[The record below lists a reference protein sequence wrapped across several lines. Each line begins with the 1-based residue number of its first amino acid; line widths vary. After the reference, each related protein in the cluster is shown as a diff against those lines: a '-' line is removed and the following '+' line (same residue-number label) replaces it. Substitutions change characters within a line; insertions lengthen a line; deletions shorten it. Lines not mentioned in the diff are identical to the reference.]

1 MGQVQLAL
9 KNNEIIRY
17 IELMFL
23 LTVMLH
29 QLEIIS

>member
-9 KNNEIIRY
+9 KNNEIIRH
-17 IELMFL
+17 IELIFL